1 MEKATMGLTALLS
14 SYKTFL
20 TAVNKIN
27 VFRYSSKVPDIVV
40 RFNQKWNFSIDFRDN
55 SQHQITRKF
64 FKWELRWYIEQS
76 SCIKFV
82 KTVTKNRLPE
92 IYLNFAWLR

>member
-14 SYKTFL
+14 SYNTFL

-27 VFRYSSKVPDIVV
+27 VFRYSSNVPDIVV
-40 RFNQKWNFSIDFRDN
+40 RFNQMWNFSIDYRDN

-64 FKWELRWYIEQS
+64 FQWELRWYIGWR
-76 SCIKFV
+76 SCIKYV
-82 KTVTKNRLPE
+82 NTVIRVIDFRKYILILPG
-92 IYLNFAWLR
+92 

>member
-27 VFRYSSKVPDIVV
+27 VFRYSNKVHDIVV
-40 RFNQKWNFSIDFRDN
+40 RFNQIWNFPIDFHDR

-64 FKWELRWYIEQS
+64 FQRELRWYIGQRLY
-76 SCIKFV
+76 IKFV
-82 KTVTKNRLPE
+82 KIV
-92 IYLNFAWLR
+92 I